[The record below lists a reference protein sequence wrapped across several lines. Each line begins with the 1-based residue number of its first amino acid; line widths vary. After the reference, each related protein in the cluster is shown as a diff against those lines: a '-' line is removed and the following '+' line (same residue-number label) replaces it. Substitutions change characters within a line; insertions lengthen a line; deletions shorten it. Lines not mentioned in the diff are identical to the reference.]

1 MSYCT
6 SGDVQAL
13 NSQIVFTSISH
24 PNQNEINS
32 IISQIAGIIDARLS
46 AVGFTVPVGTGYSVA
61 SGMLLTLNAIGA
73 AALVENSRRLA
84 VSTAEGEPPNRY
96 WTIFNQQL
104 SAIEKNPQI
113 LNDAPRASWSQ
124 GATSYAVDNPD
135 DDDDAGLQVEEH
147 LKPKFRKG
155 QVF

>member
-96 WTIFNQQL
+96 WTI
-104 SAIEKNPQI
+104 

>member
-13 NSQIVFTSISH
+13 NSQIVFSATSH
-24 PNQNEINS
+24 PNQNEIVA
-32 IISQIAGIIDARLS
+32 IISQVASIIDARLS

-61 SGMLLTLNAIGA
+61 SGMLLTINAIGA
-73 AALVENSRRLA
+73 AALVENSRKIG
-84 VSTAEGEPPNRY
+84 VTTVEGEPPSRY

-104 SAIEKNPQI
+104 NAIEKNPQI
-113 LNDAPRASWSQ
+113 LNDAPRSTWSQ

-135 DDDDAGLQVEEH
+135 DDDDVGLQVEDH